1 MELEGLRIGFA
12 ITGSHCTYQEV
23 WPQIERL
30 ASLGADIYPIASKA
44 AAFTDT
50 RFGRG
55 EEMIKKFE
63 QLTGKTAII
72 DLVDA
77 EPIGPRKLLDLMV
90 IAPCSVIPS
99 QAGERHY
106 RHSGYHGQAVFAQR
120 RTFGFGHIDQRRPG
134 NERQEHW
141 SAFEHTQYLFCAF
154 WPG

>member
-90 IAPCSVIPS
+90 IARAAAIPQPS
-99 QAGERHY
+99 WRTPLPT
-106 RHSGYHGQAVFAQR
+106 QR
-120 RTFGFGHIDQRRPG
+120 LP
-134 NERQEHW
+134 W
-141 SAFEHTQYLFCAF
+141 PPKLFCATAGLWF
-154 WPG
+154 WPYRPTTAWE